1 MPNRIAKETLFLRHT
16 FSEAERLKM
25 GDELAAAY
33 NRQADIDNEENVVK
47 SQFKERRATIEQKIS
62 SLSRNL
68 SNGFEMSNVECR
80 LEWDSPN
87 PFEVSYVRNDTNEV
101 VRTRPMTEQERQLDL
116 PLQEPTTEAAVEAS
130 VEKSQNAA
138 DDFFGTS
145 EEESDEAEEEAHNGK
160 SGPKELQAFHEE
172 QVQAEETSTRKKKG
186 KSA

>member
-1 MPNRIAKETLFLRHT
+1 MGNRISKETLFLRHNFT
-16 FSEAERLKM
+16 EDERLKM
-25 GDELAAAY
+25 GDELASAY

-101 VRTRPMTEQERQLDL
+101 VRTRPMTEQERQMDL
-116 PLQEPTTEAAVEAS
+116 PLQEPATEAAVAESVAQSEAA
-130 VEKSQNAA
+130 VEEFFDKEPEPAA
-138 DDFFGTS
+138 EKT
-145 EEESDEAEEEAHNGK
+145 EEPSPPQAAPAKGGKKKAAEE
-160 SGPKELQAFHEE
+160 F
-172 QVQAEETSTRKKKG
+172 
-186 KSA
+186 